1 MEAKNSRL
9 FPYLVGLSA
18 FLVAGSAA
26 FYSVF
31 GLSKLF
37 SGAALAVVIMAG
49 SLEFAKLVTASFL
62 YRYWDEINRWMKTYL
77 IVGVVTLVIIT
88 SAGIFGFLS
97 NAYQGA
103 TVVFEKEST
112 KLLYKQDRL
121 DQMVEDKQFLKEELE
136 AAVAELPDN
145 YRTAKR
151 KLREEY
157 QPKINEINTDMMEL
171 KGEIGDLKTAL
182 VETGV
187 DVGPAIYLARV
198 FDTDVDS
205 VVKYFIFMLIAVF
218 DPLAVVLVISYNLT
232 LQVRMRDEEQIS
244 GQSTPPERKKK
255 PTPKRLGLYKEG
267 KSMLEKVVK
276 ETFSPDAEKKSN
288 KVIKDFVKKQPND
301 DDRFES
307 GSEVIEEEPGGGV
320 FVPETQQD
328 IDTDISLK
336 GAVLNPKQER
346 QVRKNQKK

>member
-1 MEAKNSRL
+1 VETKDSRL
-9 FPYLVGLSA
+9 FPYLVGLA
-18 FLVAGSAA
+18 ALLVAGSAA

-37 SGAALAVVIMAG
+37 SGAAIAVVIMAG

-62 YRYWDEINRWMKTYL
+62 YRYWDEINQWMKTYL
-77 IVGVVTLVIIT
+77 IVGVVTLVVIT

-103 TVVFEKEST
+103 TASFEKEST
-112 KLLYKQDRL
+112 ALLYKQDRL
-121 DQMVEDKQFLKEELE
+121 DQLVEDKKFLKEELE

-157 QPKINEINTDMMEL
+157 QPKINQINEDMMNL
-171 KGEIGDLKTAL
+171 KQEVGDLKIAL

-187 DVGPAIYLARV
+187 DVGPAIFLARV

-232 LQVRMRDEEQIS
+232 LQVRMRDEDPALMDEKS
-244 GQSTPPERKKK
+244 KRKPKK
-255 PTPKRLGLYKEG
+255 LGLYQEG
-267 KSMLEKVVK
+267 KTMVDKVIK
-276 ETFSPDAEKKSN
+276 ETFNPDKKKIKKSK
-288 KVIKDFVKKQPND
+288 KVIEELKPDVND
-301 DDRFES
+301 LPA
-307 GSEVIEEEPGGGV
+307 IEEEPGGGV
-320 FVPETQQD
+320 YEPPA
-328 IDTDISLK
+328 K
-336 GAVLNPKQER
+336 GAVINQTAFEKQR
-346 QVRKNQKK
+346 IKGKI

>member
-1 MEAKNSRL
+1 METKNSRL
-9 FPYLVGLSA
+9 FPYLVGLAA

-37 SGAALAVVIMAG
+37 SGAAIAVVIMAG

-62 YRYWDEINRWMKTYL
+62 YRYWDDINRFMKTYL
-77 IVGVVTLVIIT
+77 IIGVVTLVVIT

-103 TVVFEKEST
+103 TASFEKEST
-112 KLLYKQDRL
+112 ALLYKQDRL
-121 DQMVEDKQFLKEELE
+121 DQLTEDKKFLKEELE
-136 AAVAELPDN
+136 AAVDELPDN

-157 QPKINEINTDMMEL
+157 QPKINQINEDMMNL
-171 KGEIGDLKTAL
+171 KQEVGDLKIAL

-187 DVGPAIYLARV
+187 DVGPAIFLARV
-198 FDTDVDS
+198 FNTDVDT

-232 LQVRMRDEEQIS
+232 LQVRMRDEQGPDESEKTEKQ
-244 GQSTPPERKKK
+244 KKK
-255 PTPKRLGLYKEG
+255 PKRLGLYKEG
-267 KSMLEKVVK
+267 KSMIEKVVT
-276 ETFSPDAEKKSN
+276 ETFKPEKEEVKKSK
-288 KVIKDFVKKQPND
+288 KVTQ
-301 DDRFES
+301 E
-307 GSEVIEEEPGGGV
+307 EEEPGGGV
-320 FVPETQQD
+320 FEPEEKPTK
-328 IDTDISLK
+328 TFGR
-336 GAVLNPKQER
+336 GAIVHNK
-346 QVRKNQKK
+346 

>member
-1 MEAKNSRL
+1 METKDSRL
-9 FPYLVGLSA
+9 FPYLVGLAA

-37 SGAALAVVIMAG
+37 SGAAIAVVIMAG

-62 YRYWDEINRWMKTYL
+62 YRYWDEINQWMKTYL

-103 TVVFEKEST
+103 TASFEKEST
-112 KLLYKQDRL
+112 ALLYKQDRL
-121 DQMVEDKQFLKEELE
+121 DQLVDDKKFLKEELE

-157 QPKINEINTDMMEL
+157 QPKINKINEDMMNL
-171 KGEIGDLKTAL
+171 KQEVGDLKIAL

-187 DVGPAIYLARV
+187 DVGPAIFLARV

-232 LQVRMRDEEQIS
+232 LQVRMRDEDPALMDEKS
-244 GQSTPPERKKK
+244 KRKPKK
-255 PTPKRLGLYKEG
+255 LGLYQEG
-267 KSMLEKVVK
+267 KTMVDKVIK
-276 ETFSPDAEKKSN
+276 ETFNPDKKKIKKSK
-288 KVIKDFVKKQPND
+288 KVIEEIKPDVND
-301 DDRFES
+301 IP
-307 GSEVIEEEPGGGV
+307 GIEEEPGGGV
-320 FVPETQQD
+320 YEPPA
-328 IDTDISLK
+328 K
-336 GAVLNPKQER
+336 GAVINQTAFEKQR
-346 QVRKNQKK
+346 IKGKI

>member
-1 MEAKNSRL
+1 METKDSRL
-9 FPYLVGLSA
+9 FPYLVGLAA

-62 YRYWDEINRWMKTYL
+62 YRYWDDINRWMKTYL
-77 IVGVVTLVIIT
+77 IMGVITLVVIT

-103 TVVFEKEST
+103 TASFEKEST
-112 KLLYKQDRL
+112 ALLYKQDRL
-121 DQMVEDKQFLKEELE
+121 DQLIEDKKFLKEELE
-136 AAVAELPDN
+136 AAVSELPDN

-151 KLREEY
+151 KLREDY
-157 QPKINEINTDMMEL
+157 QPKINDINTTMMEL
-171 KGEIGDLKTAL
+171 KQEIGDLKIAL

-187 DVGPAIYLARV
+187 DVGPAIFLARV

-205 VVKYFIFMLIAVF
+205 VVKYFIFMLIIVF

-232 LQVRMRDEEQIS
+232 LQVRMRNENNQGD
-244 GQSTPPERKKK
+244 STGNRKTEKKK
-255 PTPKRLGLYKEG
+255 KPKRLGMYKEG
-267 KSMLEKVVK
+267 KTWVEKIVK

-288 KVIKDFVKKQPND
+288 KVIKDFVKNAPQE

-307 GSEVIEEEPGGGV
+307 GSEVIDEEPGGGI
-320 FVPETQQD
+320 FEPEDKKTKGS
-328 IDTDISLK
+328 DTPF
-336 GAVLNPKQER
+336 GRVAVIH
-346 QVRKNQKK
+346 QK